1 MEKCL
6 NQSVHSQSNLN
17 EIFLIDLYSNDF
29 RVQMQLYRL
38 KRIFVQNSL
47 FKQIY
52 FWKTEFKL
60 ALYKAFKK

>member
-29 RVQMQLYRL
+29 RIQMQLYCL
-38 KRIFVQNSL
+38 KRIFVQNSD
-47 FKQIY
+47 
-52 FWKTEFKL
+52 T
-60 ALYKAFKK
+60 